1 MVGNFAPSWRVR
13 MMNEEEFL
21 EEKRRTLVSKVGL
34 TIELVRGGHGSYRW
48 SIKVSQPNLDENEI
62 LERLDRIDKALRR
75 RFLKEEVEK
84 KRKEEVVEEEKPL
97 KTIPLRRKGGKL
109 FGRILIF
116 ENKVGIEPLN
126 ALPIKDG
133 AVSWLIGL
141 LQGLFK
147 EDVEVERS
155 LSGERIKRIIIHRK
169 LSDQELR
176 QIRRKAAWSFEKA
189 MKREEAERT

>member
-1 MVGNFAPSWRVR
+1 
-13 MMNEEEFL
+13 MNEEEL
-21 EEKRRTLVSKVGL
+21 EERKTTTITKSGLSVELTRTSKGTYKW
-34 TIELVRGGHGSYRW
+34 TIQVDVPG
-48 SIKVSQPNLDENEI
+48 LDEEE
-62 LERLDRIDKALRR
+62 LLKRLDRIDKALRR

-84 KRKEEVVEEEKPL
+84 KGEEEVVEEEKPL

-169 LSDQELR
+169 LSDQDLR